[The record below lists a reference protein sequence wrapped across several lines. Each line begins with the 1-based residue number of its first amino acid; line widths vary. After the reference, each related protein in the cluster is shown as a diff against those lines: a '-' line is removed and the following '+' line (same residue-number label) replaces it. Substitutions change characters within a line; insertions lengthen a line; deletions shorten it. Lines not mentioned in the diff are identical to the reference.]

1 MNERQRDMFLW
12 KWSRSRRPG
21 RTAIAIRG
29 AVIGALGGVVFAVIM
44 PSGMGNGGNRSTE
57 AVLAGLQQGW
67 LMLGLSIPAFGG
79 MGFVS
84 AYRVFSS
91 QEAMYQSLL
100 RAGARVPDQKPVLV
114 AGDRGPAI
122 AVAIAVV
129 VIVAFIVF
137 VWIKLG

>member
-29 AVIGALGGVVFAVIM
+29 AVIGALGGLLFTAIM
-44 PSGMGNGGNRSTE
+44 LGSMGSGGNRSTA

-67 LMLGLSIPAFGG
+67 LMLGLSIPAFAA

-100 RAGARVPDQKPVLV
+100 RAGARVPDQKPVLG
-114 AGDRGPAI
+114 ARDRGPAI

>member
-21 RTAIAIRG
+21 RTAVAIRG

-44 PSGMGNGGNRSTE
+44 LSGMGNGGNRSTE

-100 RAGARVPDQKPVLV
+100 RAGARVPDQKPVLG
-114 AGDRGPAI
+114 ARDRGPAI

>member
-12 KWSRSRRPG
+12 KWSRRRRPG

-29 AVIGALGGVVFAVIM
+29 AVIGAVGGVVFAVILL
-44 PSGMGNGGNRSTE
+44 SSMGHGGNRSTA

-67 LMLGLSIPAFGG
+67 LMLGLSIPAFAA

-91 QEAMYQSLL
+91 QEAMYHSLL
-100 RAGARVPDQKPVLV
+100 RAGARVPEQKPVLV
-114 AGDRGPAI
+114 VGDRGPAV
-122 AVAIAVV
+122 AVAIAVA

>member
-44 PSGMGNGGNRSTE
+44 LSGMGNGGNRSTE

-100 RAGARVPDQKPVLV
+100 RAGARVPDQKPVLG
-114 AGDRGPAI
+114 ARDRGPAI

>member
-21 RTAIAIRG
+21 RTAVAIRG
-29 AVIGALGGVVFAVIM
+29 AVIGALGGVVFTVIM
-44 PSGMGNGGNRSTE
+44 LSGIGGGGNRST
-57 AVLAGLQQGW
+57 ASFLSSLQQGG
-67 LMLGLSIPAFGG
+67 LMLGLSIPAFAA

>member
-21 RTAIAIRG
+21 RPAVAIRG
-29 AVIGALGGVVFAVIM
+29 AVIGALGGVVFSVIM
-44 PSGMGNGGNRSTE
+44 LSSMGHGGNRGTE
-57 AVLAGLQQGW
+57 AVLAWLHQGL
-67 LMLGLSIPAFGG
+67 LMFGLSVPAFGG

-91 QEAMYQSLL
+91 QEAIYESLL
-100 RAGARVPDQKPVLV
+100 KAGARVPDQKPVLG

-122 AVAIAVV
+122 AVAIVV
-129 VIVAFIVF
+129 AVIVAFIVF
-137 VWIKLG
+137 VFIKLG

>member
-44 PSGMGNGGNRSTE
+44 LSGMGNGGNRSTE

-100 RAGARVPDQKPVLV
+100 CAGARVPDQKPVLG
-114 AGDRGPAI
+114 ARDRGPAI